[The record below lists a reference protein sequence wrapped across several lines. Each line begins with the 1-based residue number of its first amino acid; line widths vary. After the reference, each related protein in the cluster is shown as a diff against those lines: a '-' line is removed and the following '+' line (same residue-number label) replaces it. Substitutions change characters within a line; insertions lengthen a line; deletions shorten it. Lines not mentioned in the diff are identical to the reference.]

1 MTDEERKV
9 AADKKAADEALAAAQ
24 PSEVQKLLKDKDD
37 RIAVLSTEKENYRR
51 GLIAKKGKTPEGTDV
66 ELTLDEKIEAG
77 VQEKMIEDKIAQTL
91 QEKNDIINKALERN
105 KELETTIKNRSQ
117 ITTTE
122 GGAGNEQ
129 KIVAKDN
136 TLSDDKIKGLKA
148 RGFTDAMIE
157 RYKKNLANNPA

>member
-66 ELTLDEKIEAG
+66 ELTLDEK
-77 VQEKMIEDKIAQTL
+77 
-91 QEKNDIINKALERN
+91 
-105 KELETTIKNRSQ
+105 LETTIKNRSQ

-136 TLSDDKIKGLKA
+136 TLSDDKIKGLRA